1 VTADSTR
8 ARQDAPRPLRR
19 IPRYALVLVVAAAVV
34 TVTGVLLGL
43 AYYDGQ
49 RAIIQRQVQ
58 DNLLSISKLKAAEI
72 ARWRQASLSQAAY
85 MNVRKVGRVDIP
97 PWLGGSDPAAAGRV
111 EQMLID
117 TAKYRGF
124 QRVIVYDPTTGL
136 SLSSDGTTATAHEI
150 TAAKSAIEA
159 SAVTMQEPYLAG
171 DRVYVDVT
179 APLSY
184 ADGTTVGLVM
194 SIDLRTFLYPLI
206 QTWPTPSTTAE
217 TLLARREGDSVIYLN
232 DLRFSPD
239 SALRMRASMAGRD
252 LLAVQ
257 ALEGKEGD
265 LVGTDYRGQRVL
277 GVAQHIPDSDWVL
290 VAKMDEAEAY
300 APVRQ
305 VAIVSAAG
313 VFALLLVLAAGLIAA
328 WRVEVAATLRER
340 AALAERYAFLS
351 RNANDAVLLVDE
363 GLTVR
368 EANDRA
374 IDMYGYPREEL
385 IGMRLADLNSEVA
398 AATLADDLRSLG
410 EVEGSTLYETE
421 HVRKDGTMVP
431 VEVSARTQ
439 ATDGTVSHTM
449 IIRDIAERRSTEQA
463 LAESEEKY
471 RGLFANAQVA
481 MFRSRLD
488 GSAILAANSK
498 LCEIFGYSEQEML
511 DDPATIRWAR
521 PDARDAMVQGLRA
534 ARTLSDYEID
544 IVNSRGETRTCLV
557 SMSLDPEKDYLE
569 GSAADV
575 TERKAA
581 ERELEGYRQHLE
593 SLVEDRTE
601 ELASAN
607 EELAS
612 TNVELASVNEEL
624 SVTNDELTAA
634 TRAKS
639 EFLANMSHE
648 LRTPLNSIIGFTGVM
663 LQGLA
668 GDLTDEQRAQ
678 LAMVRRSGDRLLGLV
693 SDMLDL
699 SRIESGRLQMQ
710 VTDVD
715 TVEIVG
721 AAEQAVRRIADERG
735 IELVIH
741 AVPRGLVMR
750 TDEGK
755 IHQVLVNLLTN
766 AIKFTDEGSVT
777 LTATCPE
784 LDVVRF
790 EVRDTGVGIDPEDL
804 KAVFDEFVQLPRDGA
819 KPEGTGLGL
828 AISRRLAMLLG
839 GTLSASS
846 IVGQG
851 STFTLR
857 LPLVYDGPSDG
868 RGNA

>member
-1 VTADSTR
+1 MVKGSR
-8 ARQDAPRPLRR
+8 ARRDASLPRRGFPL
-19 IPRYALVLVVAAAVV
+19 YALVLIAVAVVV

-97 PWLGGSDPAAAGRV
+97 PWLDGSDPAAGRV
-111 EQMLID
+111 EQMLIE

-124 QRVIVYDPTTGL
+124 QRVLVYDPTTGL

-150 TAAKSAIEA
+150 AAARSAIEA
-159 SAVTMQEPYLAG
+159 SAVTMQEPYLDGAS
-171 DRVYVDVT
+171 VYVDVT

-194 SIDLRTFLYPLI
+194 SMDLRTFLYPLI

-217 TLLARREGDSVIYLN
+217 TLLARREGDRVIYLN

-239 SALRMRASMAGRD
+239 SALRMHASMAAGRE

-257 ALEGKEGD
+257 ALEGKQGD
-265 LVGTDYRGQRVL
+265 LVGIDYRGQRVL

-313 VFALLLVLAAGLIAA
+313 VFALLLVLAAGLMAA

-385 IGMRLADLNSEVA
+385 IGMRLAALSGDS
-398 AATLADDLRSLG
+398 ATATPAEDFRRLG
-410 EVEGSTLYETE
+410 EVAGSTLYEAE
-421 HVRKDGTMVP
+421 HVRKDGTVVP

-449 IIRDIAERRSTEQA
+449 IIRDITERRSTEQA

-471 RGLFANAQVA
+471 RGLFANAQVG

-488 GSAILAANSK
+488 GSALLAANQK
-498 LCEIFGYSEQEML
+498 LCEIFGYSEQQML
-511 DDPATIRWAR
+511 EDPATIRWAR

-534 ARTLSDYEID
+534 AGMLSDYEID

-557 SMSLDPEKDYLE
+557 SMSLDPERGYLE
-569 GSAADV
+569 GSAADI
-575 TERKAA
+575 TERKAT

-593 SLVEDRTE
+593 SLVEDRTQ
-601 ELASAN
+601 
-607 EELAS
+607 ELAS
-612 TNVELASVNEEL
+612 TNEELGSANEELASVNEEL
-624 SVTNDELTAA
+624 SATNDELSAA

-668 GDLTDEQRAQ
+668 GNVSDEQRVQ
-678 LAMVRRSGDRLLGLV
+678 LAMVRRSGDRLLTLV

-735 IELVIH
+735 IELIIH
-741 AVPRGLVMR
+741 AVPKGLVMR

-839 GTLSASS
+839 GTLTAAS

-868 RGNA
+868 RGTV

>member
-1 VTADSTR
+1 MVEGLRAQRDAST
-8 ARQDAPRPLRR
+8 PRRG
-19 IPRYALVLVVAAAVV
+19 IPRYAIVLVVVAVVV

-97 PWLGGSDPAAAGRV
+97 PWVHGSDTAAAGRV
-111 EQMLID
+111 EQMLVD

-124 QRVIVYDPTTGL
+124 QRVIVYDPTTSL
-136 SLSSDGTTATAHEI
+136 SLSSDGTTATTHEI
-150 TAAKSAIEA
+150 AAARSAIEA

-194 SIDLRTFLYPLI
+194 SMDLRTFLYPLI

-217 TLLARREGDSVIYLN
+217 TLLARRDGDRVIYLN

-239 SALRMRASMAGRD
+239 SALRTTAPMADTD
-252 LLAVQ
+252 LLSVQ
-257 ALEGKEGD
+257 ALEGKQGD
-265 LVGTDYRGQRVL
+265 LAGTDYRGQSVL

-313 VFALLLVLAAGLIAA
+313 VFALLLVLAAGLVAA

-363 GLTVR
+363 ALTVR

-374 IDMYGYPREEL
+374 VDMYGYPRAEL
-385 IGMRLADLNSEVA
+385 IGMRLAALSGDS
-398 AATLADDLRSLG
+398 ADTTPAEDFRRLG
-410 EVEGSTLYETE
+410 EIAGSTLYETE
-421 HVRKDGTMVP
+421 HVRKDGTVVP

-439 ATDGTVSHTM
+439 VTDGTVSHAM
-449 IIRDIAERRSTEQA
+449 IIRDITERRSTEKA
-463 LAESEEKY
+463 LAESEAEY

-488 GSAILAANSK
+488 GSAILAANQK
-498 LCEIFGYSEQEML
+498 LCEIFGYSEQQML
-511 DDPATIRWAR
+511 EDPATIRWAR
-521 PDARDAMVQGLRA
+521 PDARDAMVQSLRA
-534 ARTLSDYEID
+534 AGMLSDYEID

-557 SMSLDPEKDYLE
+557 SMSLDPEKGYLE
-569 GSAADV
+569 GSAVDI
-575 TERKAA
+575 TERKAS
-581 ERELEGYRQHLE
+581 ERELAGYRQHLE
-593 SLVEDRTE
+593 SLVEDRTQ
-601 ELASAN
+601 
-607 EELAS
+607 
-612 TNVELASVNEEL
+612 ELASVNEEL
-624 SVTNDELTAA
+624 SATNEELASVNEELSATNEELTAA

-668 GDLTDEQRAQ
+668 GSVTDEQRVQ
-678 LAMVRRSGDRLLGLV
+678 LAMVRRSGDRLLTLV

-699 SRIESGRLQMQ
+699 SRIESGRLKMQ

-721 AAEQAVRRIADERG
+721 AAEQAVRGIADERG
-735 IELVIH
+735 IELIIH

-777 LTATCPE
+777 LSATCPE

-790 EVRDTGVGIDPEDL
+790 EVRDTGVGIDPADL

-868 RGNA
+868 RGTA